1 MANENSIRDALA
13 FYEEISNEIR
23 RAYKELFLFID
34 TFSRVY
40 KREKLKL
47 PYHVNI
53 IEELHINENAHSRIL
68 LKFLLYKNDK
78 GEYEIFQSLL
88 KYIRCNSPSNKFGNI
103 KITKPKLTQEI
114 ARIDMWIRD
123 KNYAIIFENKA
134 RNAVDQKSQ
143 LSRYI
148 ERTIND
154 GYKKEQIFVVY
165 MPPTLKEPA
174 EQSWG
179 TYEEEFK
186 ERYFCLSF
194 REHVLPWL
202 KNDVVPNVRQKD
214 LYLSSALAQYIDYLE
229 YTVFKTSEIYK
240 NMNMEL
246 EKIISSHLELGK
258 KEPIEQ
264 VHLLDEKITAVA
276 ELQSRMESL
285 KKQIRIKYI
294 ANFVDSKKGDLDIHV
309 EDYKVTTVVEDAIVE
324 LNVNDKGV
332 FYCTIYYV
340 DKKNIE
346 EDSILFKFIDDNIL
360 DKSNNTD
367 VWKYLSTD
375 IECYEDLFNLFL
387 KVIKTYRDEY
397 FKQQSAIKKL
407 KGKLQELQELP
418 EKKDEWHIWHG
429 WILAVSFNDNT
440 EKKIGIESN
449 FEEENG
455 NACAKFKIFITT
467 WGNHDESLNSWNL
480 YKTAIMEESKYGDFD
495 LDKGEIAGGNGRVYL
510 HVTKRK
516 GSDTDGIDGSNTDE
530 IIEKLSECYSFL
542 EKLAKD
548 VAKE

>member
-68 LKFLLYKNDK
+68 LKFLLYQNDNGK
-78 GEYEIFQSLL
+78 YEIFQSLL
-88 KYIRCNSPSNKFGNI
+88 EYIRRNNDRSNMFGDI
-103 KITKPKLTQEI
+103 KITKPILTQEI

-134 RNAVDQKSQ
+134 RNAVDQDSQ

-148 ERTIND
+148 ERTINR
-154 GYKKEQIFVVY
+154 GYKKEQIFVIY

-186 ERYFCLSF
+186 KRYFCLSF

-202 KNDVVPNVRQKD
+202 KNDVIPNVRQKD
-214 LYLSSALAQYIDYLE
+214 LYLSSALVQYVDYLE
-229 YTVFKTSEIYK
+229 YTIFKMSEIYK

-246 EKIISSHLELGK
+246 KKIITSHLELEK
-258 KEPIEQ
+258 KTPVEQ
-264 VHLLDEKITAVA
+264 VHLLDEKITSIV
-276 ELQSRMESL
+276 ELKSQMEEL
-285 KKQIRIKYI
+285 KEQIQIKYI
-294 ANFVDSKKGDLDIHV
+294 ANIVDSNKGDLDIHV
-309 EDYKVTTVVEDAIVE
+309 EKYKVTTVVEDAIVE
-324 LNVNDKGV
+324 LNANNKG
-332 FYCTIYYV
+332 FYCTIYYK
-340 DKKNIE
+340 DFKNIE
-346 EDSILFKFIDDNIL
+346 EDSILLKFIDDNIL
-360 DKSNNTD
+360 DTSDDKY
-367 VWKYLSTD
+367 VWKYLTTD
-375 IECYEDLFNLFL
+375 IECFEDLFKLFL
-387 KVIKTYRDEY
+387 KVIKKYRDEY

-480 YKTAIMEESKYGDFD
+480 YETAIMKESKYGDFD
-495 LDKGEIAGGNGRVYL
+495 LDKGETAGGNGRVYL

-516 GSDTDGIDGSNTDE
+516 GSDTDGIDGSNTDG

-542 EKLAKD
+542 EKLEKD